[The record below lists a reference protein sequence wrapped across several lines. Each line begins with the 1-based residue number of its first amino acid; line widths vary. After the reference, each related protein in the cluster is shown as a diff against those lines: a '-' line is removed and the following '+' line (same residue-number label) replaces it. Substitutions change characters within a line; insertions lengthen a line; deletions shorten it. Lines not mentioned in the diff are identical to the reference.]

1 MNDIKKEQEI
11 DLRPYLAATPIIQA
25 KDPAIRAFA
34 KDAVA
39 GATDPVAQAC
49 RLYYAVRDGV
59 RYDPYSIVL
68 TVEGLSAK
76 RCLTERVGFCVT
88 KAALFAAAARAVG
101 IPTKVGYADV
111 RNHLVTGRLKALMDT
126 DVFVFH
132 GYNELYLAG
141 RWVKATPI
149 FNIELCRKF
158 RVKPLEFD
166 GRSDSMLHPFDED
179 ARRHME
185 YVRDHGTF
193 ADVPHALI
201 LPAFAMA
208 YAKMFKDGRVVK
220 PGDFG
225 AEAEAERGRQA

>member
-1 MNDIKKEQEI
+1 MNPKIESEAE
-11 DLRPYLAATPIIQA
+11 LAPYLAATPVIQA
-25 KDPAIRAFA
+25 DHPAIRAFA
-34 KDAVA
+34 DDAIA
-39 GATDPVAQAC
+39 GATDPVERAC

-68 TVEGLSAK
+68 SIEGLSAT
-76 RCLTERVGFCVT
+76 RCLAERVGFCVT

-111 RNHLVTGRLKALMDT
+111 RNHLVTGRLKAMMDT

-141 RWVKATPI
+141 RWVQATPI

-166 GRSDSMLHPFDED
+166 GRTDSMLHPLDED
-179 ARRHME
+179 ARQHME
-185 YVRDHGTF
+185 YVRYHGTF
-193 ADVPHALI
+193 ADVPHAII
-201 LPAFAMA
+201 LPAFARA
-208 YAKMFKDGRVVK
+208 YSKMFKDGRVVK
-220 PGDFG
+220 PGDFA
-225 AEAEAERGRQA
+225 AEAAAEHAER